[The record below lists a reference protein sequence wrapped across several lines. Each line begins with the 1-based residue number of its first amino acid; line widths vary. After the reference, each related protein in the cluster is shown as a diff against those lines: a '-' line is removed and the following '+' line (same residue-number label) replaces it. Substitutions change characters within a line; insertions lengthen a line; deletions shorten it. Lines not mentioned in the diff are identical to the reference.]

1 MRIYSFAGI
10 VFPKPLPVKARWP
23 PHSHPRLPG
32 HLPRPLG
39 AQGCPAIAR
48 YGPAK
53 WKTRNN
59 PRRSKFG
66 SLFGAIMKTY
76 RVEEMAGDQVV
87 AYHVANARAPWEAA
101 QKVTG
106 KDVLARRDEHF
117 WVRVTDE
124 GNRAIYKYAFRLD
137 APDCL

>member
-1 MRIYSFAGI
+1 MGER
-10 VFPKPLPVKARWP
+10 
-23 PHSHPRLPG
+23 
-32 HLPRPLG
+32 
-39 AQGCPAIAR
+39 
-48 YGPAK
+48 K

-59 PRRSKFG
+59 PPRSKFG
-66 SLFGAIMKTY
+66 SLLGAIMKTY